1 MRFVKLFESELPGN
15 HSLQKGF
22 DELQKLAKSNRIIKD
37 LLEEYFDVLA
47 DIAVKTEN
55 TFYFIEEVPTKVIGK
70 IKVSSKDKDP
80 YLRSLFNLLS
90 LCGAVFG
97 ASEFQDFEPYDD
109 YDLYGTLEN
118 RVLQMIQSSLDE
130 LQHISRK
137 L

>member
-1 MRFVKLFESELPGN
+1 MKFVKLFESELPGN

-22 DELQKLAKSNRIIKD
+22 DELKKLAKSNRVISD
-37 LLEEYFDVLA
+37 LLEEYFNVLA
-47 DIAVKTEN
+47 DIAVKTKN

-80 YLRSLFNLLS
+80 YLRSLFNLQS

-97 ASEFQDFEPYDD
+97 ASELQDFEPDND
-109 YDLYGTLEN
+109 FNPYGTLEN
-118 RVLQMIQSSLDE
+118 KVIQMIQSSMDE
-130 LQHISRK
+130 LKEILDR